1 MCLLNISYLIHAHPD
16 LLLDTLISLL
26 DSQYIIFYVLFA
38 RPVQFCWTIYL
49 PTSLFLISV
58 DHFEQ

>member
-26 DSQYIIFYVLFA
+26 DTQYIIFYVLFA
-38 RPVQFCWTIYL
+38 RPVHVLLDDLSNYFII
-49 PTSLFLISV
+49 FN
-58 DHFEQ
+58 